1 MDLRAP
7 ERAASRG
14 LSPTPSSSRLTTRKL
29 ERRRSNSSEEAASRD
44 TDRIS
49 PTMMSD
55 AKMDEPP
62 DEMNGRGLPV
72 VGNTPIAH
80 AMFKNAWKTRAIV
93 SPPAIIME
101 KSSRADRAISVPV

>member
-1 MDLRAP
+1 
-7 ERAASRG
+7 
-14 LSPTPSSSRLTTRKL
+14 
-29 ERRRSNSSEEAASRD
+29 
-44 TDRIS
+44 
-49 PTMMSD
+49 MMSD

-93 SPPAIIME
+93 SPPAIIVE